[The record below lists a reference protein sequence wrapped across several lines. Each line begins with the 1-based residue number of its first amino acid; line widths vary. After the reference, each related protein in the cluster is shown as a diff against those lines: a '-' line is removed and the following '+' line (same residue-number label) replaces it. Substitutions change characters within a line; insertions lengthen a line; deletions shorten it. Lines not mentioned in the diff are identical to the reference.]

1 MVCSLALMGVL
12 IQGSKSFDLK
22 VQGELRHALCYYG
35 SRATSEPSP
44 LILAFHAHG
53 STPNSA
59 ARLYRIHKEWPEA
72 TVAYLQ
78 GLPTP
83 GTRDPNGTRA
93 GWQANLRDHDD
104 RDFRY
109 ADAALAYIGT
119 KVKVDPKRVFA
130 VGVAE
135 GGRFAM
141 LLWSARPDVYAGV
154 VAGGC
159 RASTRDLDKGLSPK
173 PILYFA
179 GEKDAVLPLAES
191 IKERARLVTLNKA
204 LPQPKPRG
212 DAKVYAPEPGGAPV
226 WWLQHEG
233 GHAWPAKQNPTIVE
247 FLKSVGG

>member
-1 MVCSLALMGVL
+1 MLSSIALMTVM

-22 VQGELRHALCYYG
+22 VQGEVRHALCYYG
-35 SRATSEPSP
+35 SQATKEPSP
-44 LILAFHAHG
+44 VILAFHAHG
-53 STPNSA
+53 STANSA
-59 ARLYRIHKEWPEA
+59 SRLYRIHKEWPEA

-119 KVKVDPKRVFA
+119 KVKVDPQRVFA

-135 GGRFAM
+135 GGRFAL
-141 LLWSARPDVYAGV
+141 LLWAARPEVYAGV

-159 RASTRDLDKGLSPK
+159 RASTRDLHKALSPK
-173 PILYFA
+173 PVLYFG

-191 IKERARLVTLNKA
+191 IKERNLFVGANQAVPEARSE
-204 LPQPKPRG
+204 G
-212 DAKVYAPEPGGAPV
+212 DAKVYPHAPGGAPV

-233 GHAWPAKQNPTIVE
+233 GHAWPAKQNATIAA
-247 FLKSVGG
+247 FLRSVGS